1 MALET
6 ISPKMT
12 RGSIST
18 ICIWRRE
25 ATRVGSCPLITGD
38 NSKNLA
44 STKVLKRRL
53 FLLLK
58 QSGMVTYGMENRA
71 RLQEQRSLYTEK
83 LRRIMRHD
91 VLVRLCYPLPPEG
104 KTVLSGGMLMAER
117 LGLRFQ
123 RRSQDLERYESSIA
137 GVPFAAIATTVSVI
151 IILCPYYHGCSI
163 GLLEYYSLLH
173 VDPCLALDPTGL
185 AKKLSTPG
193 RADHLDMNKGCRATA
208 NGFFFLL
215 QFLGS
220 IHAELQAN
228 SAKA

>member
-1 MALET
+1 
-6 ISPKMT
+6 
-12 RGSIST
+12 
-18 ICIWRRE
+18 
-25 ATRVGSCPLITGD
+25 
-38 NSKNLA
+38 
-44 STKVLKRRL
+44 
-53 FLLLK
+53 
-58 QSGMVTYGMENRA
+58 MENRA
-71 RLQEQRSLYTEK
+71 CLQEQRSLYTEK
-83 LRRIMRHD
+83 LRRIMGHD

-123 RRSQDLERYESSIA
+123 RRSQDIERYESSIA

-193 RADHLDMNKGCRATA
+193 RADHLDTKVAGRLPTPSFSCYSSWGPSMQNYKQILRKHKLKIKALLVRKRALLA
-208 NGFFFLL
+208 CL
-215 QFLGS
+215 QFTRTSMLP
-220 IHAELQAN
+220 ILTKHDLRLTC
-228 SAKA
+228 AKQQI